1 MTTSVLGGRDD
12 TSIADGAK
20 RVAIVDG
27 ALSCIALKGLRST
40 TVDDVAQASGLS
52 RATLYRTIPGGRDAI
67 VAAMVETEVARFF
80 SALAVAMGQAESLE
94 EVLVSGVTT
103 SALWIAGSEALAT
116 VLEQEPWVVLRH
128 LSFGEMDHALG
139 VAAAFTRPFLGR
151 WLDADQAD
159 RAADWVVR
167 IVLSYLLDPD
177 ADIDLTDRDS
187 VTLLV
192 RHYVL
197 PGIEALRLGAP

>member
-1 MTTSVLGGRDD
+1 MTTSLLAERED
-12 TSIADGAK
+12 TSLADGTK

-27 ALSCIALKGLRST
+27 ALSCVAQKGLRST

-52 RATLYRTIPGGRDAI
+52 RATLYRAIPGGRDAI
-67 VAAMVETEVARFF
+67 IAATVETEIARFF
-80 SALAVAMGQAESLE
+80 STLAVAMGQAGSLE
-94 EVLVSGVTT
+94 EVLVAGVTT
-103 SALWIAGSEALAT
+103 SARLIDASAALTT

-128 LSFGEMDHALG
+128 LSFGEMDNALN
-139 VAAAFTRPFLGR
+139 VAAEFTRPFLGR
-151 WLDADQAD
+151 WLDADQAG

-177 ADIDLTDRDS
+177 ADVDLTDGDS
-187 VTLLV
+187 VTSLV
-192 RHYVL
+192 RRHVL